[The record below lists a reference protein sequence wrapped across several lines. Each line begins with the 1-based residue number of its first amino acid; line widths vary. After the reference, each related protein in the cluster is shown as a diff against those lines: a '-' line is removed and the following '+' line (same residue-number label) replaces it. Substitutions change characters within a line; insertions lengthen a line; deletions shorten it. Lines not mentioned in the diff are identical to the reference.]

1 LGWKSRIPAKIA
13 FAKNAARAWTS
24 RVNEM
29 AAARLKIDYDTNIK
43 KRMMDRFKYT
53 SVMQV
58 PRIEKIVLNVG
69 MGDGHSNQNALNAA
83 IEELSRITGQHAVK
97 TVAKKSIANFKIRE
111 GYDVGCRVTLRGAI
125 MFEFLDRLINIALP
139 RVRDFKGLSTRSFD
153 NFGNYNFSVRE
164 QIIFPE
170 IDFDKVD
177 KIHGI
182 NITIVTNS
190 KSKDETK
197 ALLDEFKMPFREQG

>member
-1 LGWKSRIPAKIA
+1 
-13 FAKNAARAWTS
+13 
-24 RVNEM
+24 M

-111 GYDVGCRVTLRGAI
+111 GYDVGC
-125 MFEFLDRLINIALP
+125 
-139 RVRDFKGLSTRSFD
+139 
-153 NFGNYNFSVRE
+153 
-164 QIIFPE
+164 
-170 IDFDKVD
+170 
-177 KIHGI
+177 
-182 NITIVTNS
+182 
-190 KSKDETK
+190 
-197 ALLDEFKMPFREQG
+197 